1 MNFSTLCA
9 GMNFN
14 NLTADGYAAFI
25 LALIFSVVSIAGFI
39 FFARHK
45 DAGKVTSVL
54 TTIIFPVI
62 AIFFWVYLFMNI
74 YEFDLAVS
82 LGVAF
87 GTSLGYAVVAICL
100 ALIINA
106 IIKSNANK
114 KVENETMA
122 TEESAN
128 IAEPVTEP
136 VETSAT
142 ETEETVEEETIEDEE
157 QKLLNAPET
166 EEPVALLEEN
176 KEEVEVVSEEVEE
189 AENENIEET
198 ENTETTEEAKEE
210 ITEQGVIFSNEP
222 KKTFDEQ
229 FAELDADRQGYFNE
243 ILEYA
248 MEKQGAKCSNAKY
261 HKTVKIGSMK
271 LLDAKFSKE
280 SLLCNFMAGSSEL
293 KYYSKK
299 EKNVKIKEKPVIIE
313 IDSAESVPVAKNM
326 IDIVFKNISEA
337 KEELT
342 EVKKAKR
349 RKRKTTEEKPE
360 NTETEQ
366 PSENNE
372 SNE

>member
-1 MNFSTLCA
+1 MCA
-9 GMNFN
+9 GMNFD
-14 NLTADGYAAFI
+14 NLTAEGYAAFI
-25 LALIFSVVSIAGFI
+25 LALIFSIVSIAGFI
-39 FFARHK
+39 YFARHK
-45 DAGKVTSVL
+45 DAGKVVLIL
-54 TTIIFPVI
+54 TTLAFPVL
-62 AIFFWVYLFMNI
+62 AIFFWMYLIMNI
-74 YEFDLAVS
+74 CAYNLAVS

-106 IIKSNANK
+106 IIKSNKNK
-114 KVENETMA
+114 KAEKEARAAEEKANVTESVE
-122 TEESAN
+122 
-128 IAEPVTEP
+128 EPVTET
-136 VETSAT
+136 VET
-142 ETEETVEEETIEDEE
+142 TEETAEDKE

-176 KEEVEVVSEEVEE
+176 HEQPEAVEEEVAVP
-189 AENENIEET
+189 

-229 FAELDADRQGYFNE
+229 FNELDADRQGYFNE

-248 MEKQGAKCSNAKY
+248 MEKPGTKCSNAKY

-280 SLLCNFMAGSSEL
+280 ALLCNFMAGSSEL

-326 IDIVFKNISEA
+326 IDIVFKNISDA

-342 EVKKAKR
+342 EEKKAKR

-360 NTETEQ
+360 NAETEQ

>member
-1 MNFSTLCA
+1 MIFSTMCA
-9 GMNFN
+9 GMNFD
-14 NLTADGYAAFI
+14 NLTAEGYAAFI
-25 LALIFSVVSIAGFI
+25 LALIFSIVSIAGFI
-39 FFARHK
+39 YFARHK
-45 DAGKVTSVL
+45 DAGKVVLIL
-54 TTIIFPVI
+54 TTLAFPVL
-62 AIFFWVYLFMNI
+62 AIFFWMYLIMNI
-74 YEFDLAVS
+74 CAYNLAVS

-106 IIKSNANK
+106 IIKSNKNK
-114 KVENETMA
+114 KAEKEAKAAEEKANVTESVE
-122 TEESAN
+122 
-128 IAEPVTEP
+128 EPVTET
-136 VETSAT
+136 VET
-142 ETEETVEEETIEDEE
+142 TEETAEDEE

-176 KEEVEVVSEEVEE
+176 HEQPEAVEEEVAVP
-189 AENENIEET
+189 

-229 FAELDADRQGYFNE
+229 FNELDADRQGYFNE

-248 MEKQGAKCSNAKY
+248 MEKPGTKCSNAKY

-280 SLLCNFMAGSSEL
+280 ALLCNFMAGSSEL

-326 IDIVFKNISEA
+326 IDIVFKNISDA
-337 KEELT
+337 KDELT
-342 EVKKAKR
+342 EEKKAKR

>member
-1 MNFSTLCA
+1 MIFSTMCA
-9 GMNFN
+9 GMNFD
-14 NLTADGYAAFI
+14 NLTAEGYAAFI
-25 LALIFSVVSIAGFI
+25 LALIFSIVSIAGFI
-39 FFARHK
+39 YFARHK
-45 DAGKVTSVL
+45 DAGKVVLIL
-54 TTIIFPVI
+54 TTLAFPVL
-62 AIFFWVYLFMNI
+62 AIFFWMYLIMNI
-74 YEFDLAVS
+74 CAYNLAVS

-106 IIKSNANK
+106 IIKSNKNK
-114 KVENETMA
+114 KAEKEAKAAEEKANVTESVE
-122 TEESAN
+122 
-128 IAEPVTEP
+128 EPVTET
-136 VETSAT
+136 VET
-142 ETEETVEEETIEDEE
+142 TEETTDDEE

-176 KEEVEVVSEEVEE
+176 HEQPEAVEEEVAVSENTEE
-189 AENENIEET
+189 K

-229 FAELDADRQGYFNE
+229 FNELDADRQGYFNE

-248 MEKQGAKCSNAKY
+248 MEKPGTKCSNAKY

-280 SLLCNFMAGSSEL
+280 ALLCNFMAGSSEL

-326 IDIVFKNISEA
+326 IDIVFKNISDA

-342 EVKKAKR
+342 EEKKAKR

>member
-1 MNFSTLCA
+1 MIFSTMCA
-9 GMNFN
+9 GMNFD
-14 NLTADGYAAFI
+14 NLTAEGYAAFI
-25 LALIFSVVSIAGFI
+25 LALIFSIVSIAGFI
-39 FFARHK
+39 YFARHK
-45 DAGKVTSVL
+45 DAGKVVLIL
-54 TTIIFPVI
+54 TTLAFPVL
-62 AIFFWVYLFMNI
+62 AIFFWMYLIMNI
-74 YEFDLAVS
+74 CAYNLAVS

-106 IIKSNANK
+106 IIKSNKNK
-114 KVENETMA
+114 KAEKEARAAEEKANVTESVE
-122 TEESAN
+122 
-128 IAEPVTEP
+128 EPVTET
-136 VETSAT
+136 VET
-142 ETEETVEEETIEDEE
+142 TEETAEDKE

-176 KEEVEVVSEEVEE
+176 HEQPEAVEEEVAVP
-189 AENENIEET
+189 

-229 FAELDADRQGYFNE
+229 FNELDADRQGYFNE

-248 MEKQGAKCSNAKY
+248 MEKPGTKCSNAKY

-280 SLLCNFMAGSSEL
+280 ALLCNFMAGSSEL

-326 IDIVFKNISEA
+326 IDIVFKNISDA

-342 EVKKAKR
+342 EEKKAKR

-360 NTETEQ
+360 NAETEQ

>member
-1 MNFSTLCA
+1 MIFSTMCA
-9 GMNFN
+9 GINFD
-14 NLTADGYAAFI
+14 NLTAEGYAAFI
-25 LALIFSVVSIAGFI
+25 LALIFSIVSIAGFI
-39 FFARHK
+39 YFARHK
-45 DAGKVTSVL
+45 DAGKVVLIL
-54 TTIIFPVI
+54 TTLAFPVL
-62 AIFFWVYLFMNI
+62 AIFFWMYLIMNI
-74 YEFDLAVS
+74 CAYNLAVS

-106 IIKSNANK
+106 IIKSNKNK
-114 KVENETMA
+114 KAEKEA
-122 TEESAN
+122 KAAEEKAN
-128 IAEPVTEP
+128 ITESVEEPVTET
-136 VETSAT
+136 VET
-142 ETEETVEEETIEDEE
+142 TEETAEDEE

-176 KEEVEVVSEEVEE
+176 HEQPEAVEEEVAVPENTEEK
-189 AENENIEET
+189 

-229 FAELDADRQGYFNE
+229 FNELDADRQGYFNE

-248 MEKQGAKCSNAKY
+248 MEKPGTKCSNAKY
-261 HKTVKIGSMK
+261 HKTLKIGSMK
-271 LLDAKFSKE
+271 LLVAKFSKE
-280 SLLCNFMAGSSEL
+280 ALLCNFMAGSSEL

-326 IDIVFKNISEA
+326 IDIVFKNISDA
-337 KEELT
+337 KDELT
-342 EVKKAKR
+342 EEKKAKR

>member
-1 MNFSTLCA
+1 MIFSTMCA
-9 GMNFN
+9 GMNFD
-14 NLTADGYAAFI
+14 NLTAEGYAAFI
-25 LALIFSVVSIAGFI
+25 LALIFSIVSIAGFI
-39 FFARHK
+39 YFARHK
-45 DAGKVTSVL
+45 DAGKVVLIL
-54 TTIIFPVI
+54 TTLAFPVL
-62 AIFFWVYLFMNI
+62 AIFFWMYLIMNI
-74 YEFDLAVS
+74 CAYNLAVS

-106 IIKSNANK
+106 IIKSNKNK
-114 KVENETMA
+114 KAEKEAKAAEEKANVTESVE
-122 TEESAN
+122 
-128 IAEPVTEP
+128 EPVTET
-136 VETSAT
+136 VET
-142 ETEETVEEETIEDEE
+142 TEETAEDKE

-176 KEEVEVVSEEVEE
+176 HEQPEAVEEEVAVP
-189 AENENIEET
+189 

-229 FAELDADRQGYFNE
+229 FNELDADRQGYFNE

-248 MEKQGAKCSNAKY
+248 MEKPGTKCSNAKY

-280 SLLCNFMAGSSEL
+280 ALLCNFMAGSSEL

-326 IDIVFKNISEA
+326 IDIVFKNISDA
-337 KEELT
+337 KDELT
-342 EVKKAKR
+342 EEKKAKR

>member
-1 MNFSTLCA
+1 MIFSTMCA
-9 GMNFN
+9 GMNFD
-14 NLTADGYAAFI
+14 NLTAEGYAAFI
-25 LALIFSVVSIAGFI
+25 LALIFSIVSIAGFI
-39 FFARHK
+39 YFARHK
-45 DAGKVTSVL
+45 DAGKVVLIL
-54 TTIIFPVI
+54 TTLAFPVL
-62 AIFFWVYLFMNI
+62 AIFFWMYLIMNI
-74 YEFDLAVS
+74 CAYNLAVS

-106 IIKSNANK
+106 IIKSNKNK
-114 KVENETMA
+114 KAEKEARAAEEKANVTESVE
-122 TEESAN
+122 
-128 IAEPVTEP
+128 EPVTET
-136 VETSAT
+136 VET
-142 ETEETVEEETIEDEE
+142 TEETAEDKE

-176 KEEVEVVSEEVEE
+176 HEQPEAVEEEVAVP
-189 AENENIEET
+189 

-229 FAELDADRQGYFNE
+229 FNELDADRQGYFNE

-248 MEKQGAKCSNAKY
+248 MEKPGTKCSNAKY

-280 SLLCNFMAGSSEL
+280 ALLCNFMAGSSEL

-326 IDIVFKNISEA
+326 IDIVFKNISDA
-337 KEELT
+337 KDELT
-342 EVKKAKR
+342 EEKKAKR

>member
-1 MNFSTLCA
+1 MIFSTMCA
-9 GMNFN
+9 GMNFD
-14 NLTADGYAAFI
+14 NLTAEGYAAFI
-25 LALIFSVVSIAGFI
+25 LALIFSIVSIAGFI
-39 FFARHK
+39 YFARHK
-45 DAGKVTSVL
+45 DAGKVVLIL
-54 TTIIFPVI
+54 TTLAFPVL
-62 AIFFWVYLFMNI
+62 AIFFWMYLIMNI
-74 YEFDLAVS
+74 CAYNLAVS

-106 IIKSNANK
+106 IIKSNKNK
-114 KVENETMA
+114 KAEKEARAAEEKANVTESVE
-122 TEESAN
+122 
-128 IAEPVTEP
+128 EPVTET
-136 VETSAT
+136 VET
-142 ETEETVEEETIEDEE
+142 TEETAEDKE

-176 KEEVEVVSEEVEE
+176 HEQPEAVEEEVAVP
-189 AENENIEET
+189 

-229 FAELDADRQGYFNE
+229 FNELDADRQGYFNE

-248 MEKQGAKCSNAKY
+248 MEKPGTKCSNAKY

-280 SLLCNFMAGSSEL
+280 ALLCNFMAGSSEL

-326 IDIVFKNISEA
+326 IDIVFKNISDA
-337 KEELT
+337 KDELT
-342 EVKKAKR
+342 EEKKAKR
-349 RKRKTTEEKPE
+349 RKRKTTKEKPE